1 MNSFGTSESLI
12 LAGTYLITSGLVTE
26 GWVLL
31 GLGVFSGFT
40 RFTTYIGQKTI
51 EKD

>member
-1 MNSFGTSESLI
+1 MNSFGTSEALI
-12 LAGTYLITSGLVTE
+12 FAGTYLVVSGRITE

-31 GLGVFSGFT
+31 GLGIFSGFT